1 MEKIFFAESSAFPT
15 SISAVEK
22 ILATHFG
29 IVNAQICRTEN
40 GKPYLK
46 NPEKQLFFSIS
57 HTKNGLFIAFSD
69 ENVGIDAE
77 TLDRDVRYKSIL
89 RKFPF
94 EEREEI
100 TCAEDFL
107 RHWTVKESAVKW
119 LGGTLAHDLSK
130 LSYVN
135 GVLRYERLELP
146 IHVTTLQFQG
156 HLLSVCGEKD
166 FLNAEFILL

>member
-22 ILATHFG
+22 ILSTYFG
-29 IVNAQICRTEN
+29 ISKAQICRTEN

-46 NPEKQLFFSIS
+46 NLENPLFFSIS
-57 HTKNGLFIAFSD
+57 HTKTGIFIAFSD

-77 TLDRDVRYKSIL
+77 RLDRDVRYQSIL
-89 RKFPF
+89 HKFPF

-100 TCAEDFL
+100 TSCEDFL

-119 LGGTLAHDLSK
+119 LGGTLAHDLKK
-130 LSYVN
+130 LSYIN
-135 GVLRYERLELP
+135 GILRYEQLELP
-146 IHVTTLQFQG
+146 IRVTTLLLQG
-156 HLLSVCGEKD
+156 HILSVCGEKD
-166 FLNAEFILL
+166 FSNAEFIIL